1 MTNQQRGCETQSYEG
16 VHIPM
21 AELKPPNK
29 YAQTYAQGIS
39 LGQWFGISLGHKQ
52 VRDEHNKTEKALRT
66 SMPEFT
72 KYRIRQ

>member
-21 AELKPPNK
+21 AERKPPNK

-39 LGQWFGISLGHKQ
+39 LGQWFGLVQMVDI
-52 VRDEHNKTEKALRT
+52 RI
-66 SMPEFT
+66 PEFT

>member
-21 AELKPPNK
+21 AERKPPNK

-39 LGQWFGISLGHKQ
+39 LGHKQ
-52 VRDEHNKTEKALRT
+52 VRDEPNKTEKALRT